1 MESREEQRQEKT
13 MYVNKDSD
21 NEQPDSDVPETECS
35 CGELHRGHICWLT
48 RMGLLSESYHLSSAP
63 TVVCSKCG
71 AKANLPHNV
80 CFPAPL
86 EK

>member
-1 MESREEQRQEKT
+1 MIDQL
-13 MYVNKDSD
+13 DD
-21 NEQPDSDVPETECS
+21 NIPETECS
-35 CGELHRGHICWLT
+35 CGEMHRGHICWLT
-48 RMGLLSESYHLSSAP
+48 HMGLLSESYHLSSDP

-80 CFPAPL
+80 CFPVPM

>member
-1 MESREEQRQEKT
+1 MTDEPYDEI
-13 MYVNKDSD
+13 
-21 NEQPDSDVPETECS
+21 PEAECS

-48 RMGLLSESYHLSSAP
+48 NMGLLAEVYHLSCTP
-63 TVVCSKCG
+63 TVSCTKCG

-80 CFPAPL
+80 CFPGPM